1 MNRIDEKFNE
11 LKRINKKAL
20 ITFITAG
27 DPDLQTTQELVIA
40 MESAGADIIELG
52 IPYSDPLADGI
63 TIQKSSARAL
73 KAGAKIIN
81 IMSTV
86 KKLREKTQVPLI
98 YLNYYNSVFKY
109 GLEKFI
115 KQCNESGIDGLII
128 PDLPVEERADI
139 IKVCDKYRVYLIPL
153 VAPTSKER
161 IKPITKDGKGFV
173 YCVSISGVT
182 GTRNKINTN
191 IKEYMLEVSKY
202 TDMPKALGFGISSA
216 EMVHQFK
223 PYCDAIIVGSAIIKK
238 IEQSKTPNEA
248 VQNVKKFTLELAK
261 ACEPEN

>member
-1 MNRIDEKFNE
+1 MNRIDKKFNE
-11 LKRINKKAL
+11 LKKINKKAL

-27 DPDLQTTQELVIA
+27 DPNLQTTQELVIA

-63 TIQKSSARAL
+63 TIQASSARAL

-86 KKLREKTQVPLI
+86 KKLREETQVPLI
-98 YLNYYNSVFKY
+98 YLNYYNSVIKY

-161 IKPITKDGKGFV
+161 IKSITKDGKGFV

-261 ACEPEN
+261 ACKPEN